1 MKKCL
6 PNIIKRPEKDLLF
19 RPFYPAR
26 RRIQENRWRKWAHIP
41 MISPKMSAG
50 DKEKNKGL
58 WSLAGPTL
66 FAIYPA
72 CVRQAGRLAV
82 FGLARRCWG
91 LSGNTIQQFSLRR
104 ADGSAQFLQGTKK
117 AGGIYNEGEGCRR
130 KGGCYPALLASGESK
145 AGQHRIVTEIFVCFR
160 KPASGENSRRSGG
173 NKTCRQ
179 GARGEIR
186 TSILRQ
192 NQRGKLWVQK
202 IGRMPAEKEFLI
214 RRRPGPAGGGQ
225 RRPARKIRPCS
236 TRRSRYRLVPDRR

>member
-26 RRIQENRWRKWAHIP
+26 RRIQENRWGKWAHIP

-58 WSLAGPTL
+58 WSLVGPTL

-72 CVRQAGRLAV
+72 CIRQAGRLAV

-145 AGQHRIVTEIFVCFR
+145 A
-160 KPASGENSRRSGG
+160 
-173 NKTCRQ
+173 CRQ

-236 TRRSRYRLVPDRR
+236 TRRSRYRLVPGRR

>member
-26 RRIQENRWRKWAHIP
+26 RRIQENRWGKWAHIP

-145 AGQHRIVTEIFVCFR
+145 AGQQRIVTEIFVCFR

-173 NKTCRQ
+173 KQNVP
-179 GARGEIR
+179 ARCTRGDTDKHFTAE
-186 TSILRQ
+186 SA
-192 NQRGKLWVQK
+192 GKLWVQK

-236 TRRSRYRLVPDRR
+236 TRRSRYRLVPGRR

>member
-26 RRIQENRWRKWAHIP
+26 RRIQENRWGKWAHIP

-91 LSGNTIQQFSLRR
+91 LSG
-104 ADGSAQFLQGTKK
+104 SAQFLQGTKK

-145 AGQHRIVTEIFVCFR
+145 AGQQRIVTEIFVCFR

-236 TRRSRYRLVPDRR
+236 TRRSRYRLVPGRR

>member
-1 MKKCL
+1 MRVQHFL
-6 PNIIKRPEKDLLF
+6 RP
-19 RPFYPAR
+19 
-26 RRIQENRWRKWAHIP
+26 IP
-41 MISPKMSAG
+41 P
-50 DKEKNKGL
+50 
-58 WSLAGPTL
+58 
-66 FAIYPA
+66 

-91 LSGNTIQQFSLRR
+91 LAGNTIQRVLLEPGRR
-104 ADGSAQFLQGTKK
+104 LCAIFARDQKVGEN
-117 AGGIYNEGEGCRR
+117 YNEREGCRR
-130 KGGCYPALLASGESK
+130 KGGCYLALLASGESK
-145 AGQHRIVTEIFVCFR
+145 AGQRRIVPEIFVCFR
-160 KPASGENSRRSGG
+160 KPAAGENSRRSGG

-225 RRPARKIRPCS
+225 RRPARRIRPCS

>member
-1 MKKCL
+1 MKSADGVHLQEKGLKNARFQVLFHEKYL

-160 KPASGENSRRSGG
+160 KPASGENSRRSGETKRAG
-173 NKTCRQ
+173 KVHAGRYGQAFYGRISGVNYGYRKSDVCR
-179 GARGEIR
+179 
-186 TSILRQ
+186 
-192 NQRGKLWVQK
+192 
-202 IGRMPAEKEFLI
+202 
-214 RRRPGPAGGGQ
+214 
-225 RRPARKIRPCS
+225 RKRNF
-236 TRRSRYRLVPDRR
+236 